1 MTLGL
6 SVLLIFVFVNLRRH
20 RHRQSSSSSSSSSSS
35 IFVVIVVII
44 VVVIVIVVVVVVLRE
59 DVGVENFGARN
70 IVTLCRRRLAFLG
83 QIVFV
88 EVAAFHRIVSSS
100 MRVAQSVPRP
110 LRPETRSLANGLAV
124 A

>member
-6 SVLLIFVFVNLRRH
+6 SAAINLRL
-20 RHRQSSSSSSSSSSS
+20 RQSSSSS
-35 IFVVIVVII
+35 IFVI
-44 VVVIVIVVVVVVLRE
+44 VIVIVIIVIVIVVVLRE